1 MTAEELIT
9 ITKPDDWHLHLRDE
23 IALQTTVPATSRVFS
38 RAIVMPNL
46 KPPVTSVKMALDY
59 RSRILKHKTPDSSF
73 NPLMTLFLTD
83 NLDPTEIVRL
93 SNEESVVAVKYYP
106 AGATTNSDTGVTNI
120 KNVYPIIEKMAELGV
135 PLLVHGEVTESH
147 IDIFDREKVFI
158 ETILA
163 PLIDRYPDLKV
174 ILEHITTKDSVEFV
188 ESQSSRVAAT
198 ITIHHLLY
206 NRNDMLVGGIKPH
219 LYCLPVLKRNIHQV
233 SLTRAA
239 LEGNPK
245 FFLGTDSA
253 PHARPE
259 KETSCGC
266 AGVFSAP
273 AAIELYTQF
282 FAENNKLSR
291 LEGFA
296 SFFGADFYGQPRNN
310 EKITLEYKPW
320 RMPEQYQLGDL
331 STVPIMAGETVN
343 WRLKDSSEK

>member
-1 MTAEELIT
+1 MTAVEFLT

-23 IALQTTVPATSRVFS
+23 IALQTTVPATSRVFG

-59 RSRILKHKTPDSSF
+59 RSRILKHKSTHSSF

-158 ETILA
+158 DTILD
-163 PLIDRYPDLKV
+163 PLIDRYPELKV

-188 ESQSSRVAAT
+188 ESQGSRVAAT

-219 LYCLPVLKRNIHQV
+219 LYCLPVLKRNIHQA
-233 SLTRAA
+233 SLIRAA

-253 PHARPE
+253 PHARAE

-282 FAENNKLSR
+282 FAEHNKLSK

-296 SFFGADFYGQPRNN
+296 SFFGADFYGQPRNK

-343 WRLKDSSEK
+343 WRLKDSS

>member
-1 MTAEELIT
+1 MAAVELVT
-9 ITKPDDWHLHLRDE
+9 ITQPDDWHLHLRDE
-23 IALQTTVPATSRVFS
+23 IALKTTVPATSRVFG

-59 RSRILKHKTPDSSF
+59 RSRILNHKTTDSSF

-83 NLDPTEIVRL
+83 NLDPNEIVRL
-93 SNEESVVAVKYYP
+93 ANEESVVAVKYYP

-120 KNVYPIIEKMAELGV
+120 KNVYPVIEKMAELAV

-147 IDIFDREKVFI
+147 IDIFDREKMFI

-163 PLIDRYPDLKV
+163 PLINRYPDLKV

-188 ESQSSRVAAT
+188 ESQSPRVAAT

-219 LYCLPVLKRNIHQV
+219 LYCLPVLKRNIHQA
-233 SLTRAA
+233 SLIRAA

-253 PHARPE
+253 PHARAE

-282 FAENNKLSR
+282 FAEHNKLSK

-296 SFFGADFYGQPRNN
+296 SFFGADFYGQPRNK

-343 WRLKDSSEK
+343 WRLKDSS

>member
-1 MTAEELIT
+1 MTAVEFLT

-23 IALQTTVPATSRVFS
+23 IALQTTVPATSRVFG

-59 RSRILKHKTPDSSF
+59 RSRILKHKSTHSSF

-158 ETILA
+158 DTILD
-163 PLIDRYPDLKV
+163 PLIDRYPELKV

-188 ESQSSRVAAT
+188 ESQGSTVAAT

-219 LYCLPVLKRNIHQV
+219 LYCLPVLKRNIHQA
-233 SLTRAA
+233 SLIRAA

-253 PHARPE
+253 PHARAE

-282 FAENNKLSR
+282 FAEHNKLSK

-296 SFFGADFYGQPRNN
+296 SFFGADFYGQPRNK

-343 WRLKDSSEK
+343 WRLKDSS